1 MESKITQGISIKNI
15 VGLDTLQEE
24 ENGDSDN
31 NAYSGNDHDE
41 DGTDE
46 RNVDNYNSDEK
57 MKGKLRFDSQDGEKL
72 DMIRHN
78 FMFA

>member
-1 MESKITQGISIKNI
+1 LKETTSLESKITQGISVKNI

-31 NAYSGNDHDE
+31 NAYSGKDGDE

-46 RNVDNYNSDEK
+46 RSVDNYNSDEK
-57 MKGKLRFDSQDGEKL
+57 MKGKLRFDS
-72 DMIRHN
+72 
-78 FMFA
+78 